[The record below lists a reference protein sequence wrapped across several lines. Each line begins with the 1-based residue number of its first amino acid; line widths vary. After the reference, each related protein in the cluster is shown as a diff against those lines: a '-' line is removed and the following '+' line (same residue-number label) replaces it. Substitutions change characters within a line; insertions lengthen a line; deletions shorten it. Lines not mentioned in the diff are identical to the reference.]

1 MITQKFDMALLV
13 LKQKDQFIQE
23 MKDASMDLKPLPI
36 SDTVP
41 TMGLPVVALGFPL
54 GMNSLK
60 ISSGVVAGNEEVEGL
75 ICNQSTAPISPGSSG
90 GPLLLDDG
98 SEVVGHP
105 HGFFA
110 TLSFFKDPATAANE
124 IIYRNDRSS
133 KEDAAIFQPATFALY
148 HFCQDQMAPPKPGK
162 DTRGSWSHQ
171 GIFGSMALQEQ
182 NGTPMTRKTSIR
194 SYESQVG

>member
-1 MITQKFDMALLV
+1 
-13 LKQKDQFIQE
+13 
-23 MKDASMDLKPLPI
+23 MDLKPLPI

-75 ICNQSTAPISPGSSG
+75 ICIQSTAPISPGSSG

-110 TLSFFKDPATAANE
+110 TLSFFRTQQRPRIKLSIEMIDLQRKTRQFFSQPRSPYTISVKTKWSLKQQPLQLFNMTKTDKIGARIFA
-124 IIYRNDRSS
+124 RRSS
-133 KEDAAIFQPATFALY
+133 AY
-148 HFCQDQMAPPKPGK
+148 
-162 DTRGSWSHQ
+162 
-171 GIFGSMALQEQ
+171 
-182 NGTPMTRKTSIR
+182 
-194 SYESQVG
+194 